1 MKSVAWL
8 TVFCFTM
15 TLIVGCGPS
24 WRAYNNEESGFNAE
38 FPCKPK
44 ISSDFQ
50 RPSQTASLKS
60 ATYACNVSGAR
71 YGFSISSYSNWS
83 PGEVT
88 FDMEKGIKSVRS
100 SLKAAGASI
109 VEENEV
115 ELAGSAA
122 HEFIADKDDVRSTLR
137 IFVDME
143 EMTIYIAEVVRKG
156 RHAAGTDG
164 ERFFN
169 SIELIE

>member
-1 MKSVAWL
+1 MKRVSWFIMV
-8 TVFCFTM
+8 CFAM
-15 TLIVGCGPS
+15 MLIVGCGPS
-24 WRAYNNEESGFNAE
+24 WRDYNNEKAGFNAE
-38 FPCKPK
+38 FPCGPES
-44 ISSDFQ
+44 SSDFQ
-50 RPSQTASLKS
+50 RMSQTASLKTT
-60 ATYACNVSGAR
+60 TYACNVSGSR

-88 FDMEKGIKSVRS
+88 FDMEKGIKSARS

-115 ELAGSAA
+115 ELAGSSA

-137 IFVDME
+137 IFVDMD
-143 EMTIYIAEVVRKG
+143 EMAIYTAEVARKG
-156 RHAAGTDG
+156 NKAAGEDG
-164 ERFFN
+164 ERFFK